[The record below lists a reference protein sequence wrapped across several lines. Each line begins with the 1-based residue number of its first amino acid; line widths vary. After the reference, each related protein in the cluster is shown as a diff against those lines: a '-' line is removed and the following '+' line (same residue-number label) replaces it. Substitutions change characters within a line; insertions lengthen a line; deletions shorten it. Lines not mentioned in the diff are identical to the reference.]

1 MLSDTGSS
9 SRRFLGRARAASL
22 ALHLLLALALPAL
35 SQRTGA
41 QPQIDTISFQRVT
54 RIAIEQPPRE
64 VPAVRRVAAV
74 RPPPAARAVRQAE
87 PAHKPPAVAALAP
100 PAPKAVNEPRTGR
113 PLPKEPAVAASI
125 APTTAPLSPAT
136 PAAREVAN
144 VEHPPAGYMPFGAEE
159 RDPVLDPNVR
169 RQIEALGVRATIQIR
184 VTDDGRTKDVVFQTP
199 VSRDVESQIETLL
212 ADATW
217 DPAYCG
223 GGIPCA
229 GAVTLKL

>member
-1 MLSDTGSS
+1 MLSDSGSS
-9 SRRFLGRARAASL
+9 SRRFLGRALAASL
-22 ALHLLLALALPAL
+22 ALHLLIALAVPEL
-35 SQRTGA
+35 SERPGTR
-41 QPQIDTISFQRVT
+41 PEIDTISFQRVT
-54 RIAIEQPPRE
+54 RIAIDQPPRQ
-64 VPAVRRVAAV
+64 VPALRRVAAV
-74 RPPPAARAVRQAE
+74 RPPQAVKAVRHAE
-87 PAHKPPAVAALAP
+87 PALKPAPVAALGT
-100 PAPKAVNEPRTGR
+100 PAPR
-113 PLPKEPAVAASI
+113 PVTQPHPAPAASEAPAAI
-125 APTTAPLSPAT
+125 ARAAASPVPIAPAT

-159 RDPVLDPNVR
+159 RDPVLDPGVR
-169 RQIEALGVRATIQIR
+169 KQIEALGVRVTIEIR

-199 VSRDVESQIETLL
+199 VPHDVESQIEALL